1 MLCLDLL
8 QNRAEEGVNKV
19 LPGAV
24 WRFSRCPHT
33 CGNGG
38 APPVCGVNRGN
49 VIPVVLYSVAVM
61 MAAIKK
67 MVAVC
72 SGREQG
78 CAAALL
84 RQRPA
89 PFALATAARQRGLSQ
104 GAWRLHPQGCGLI
117 LQGRGRQSPVFFR
130 ADSGGVRRS
139 DRLQDWRQ
147 ERCFLQRAIRAAQP
161 LKSGV
166 CLSTWWTRC

>member
-1 MLCLDLL
+1 MQAFAAGALLCMDLL
-8 QNRAEEGVNKV
+8 QNRAEEGMNKMF
-19 LPGAV
+19 PGAGLLALQ
-24 WRFSRCPHT
+24 SLSTHLC
-33 CGNGG
+33 NGG
-38 APPVCGVNRGN
+38 TPPVCGVKRGN

-67 MVAVC
+67 MVAVW

-104 GAWRLHPQGCGLI
+104 GGLASASAG
-117 LQGRGRQSPVFFR
+117 LRP
-130 ADSGGVRRS
+130 DCSGPGSAVPGLLR
-139 DRLQDWRQ
+139 
-147 ERCFLQRAIRAAQP
+147 
-161 LKSGV
+161 
-166 CLSTWWTRC
+166 